1 MVIVSYRRKFHD
13 LWYRLGQKPNN
24 TNDLTTGIAIIREYY
39 IWNIPDRY
47 VLVSVPH
54 TDPLQR
60 EGGVICGASV
70 KMGGG
75 VVK

>member
-13 LWYRLGQKPNN
+13 LWYRLGQKPDN
-24 TNDLTTGIAIIREYY
+24 TNDLTTGIGIIWGYY

-54 TDPLQR
+54 TDPL
-60 EGGVICGASV
+60 
-70 KMGGG
+70 
-75 VVK
+75 

>member
-1 MVIVSYRRKFHD
+1 MVIVSYQRKFHD
-13 LWYRLGQKPNN
+13 LWYRLGQKPDN
-24 TNDLTTGIAIIREYY
+24 TNDLTTGIAIIWGYY

-47 VLVSVPH
+47 H